1 MSGLTPNEE
10 DAGMEEQRR
19 RERENARRQ
28 IAERL
33 VAARNELG
41 LSAEDVAGSLRLLPE
56 HMHAFDSGDWGEMP
70 EEVYTLG
77 FLRQYAQFVGL
88 DLSDDIERLKSGDYR
103 LSKPLTTPDP
113 PVAPNR
119 KWAITFAVLFML
131 LFIIFNLLN
140 DNDENKAVSPQVTD
154 TQVANTKAAGMNA
167 ADTRVT
173 RVQTADIPAA
183 GTNADISETQQQMPA
198 IPPKTE
204 KAPGQTEAPAS
215 IEAATQTAASI
226 AAGMHHYRFTASG
239 EAAWLQVFDTS
250 HELIREALLQPG
262 DSLRLDDD
270 GSELFITC
278 GNAAALQISVDDVV
292 VNAAGTLGGFGEV
305 LHDFRL
311 TAPARP

>member
-1 MSGLTPNEE
+1 MSELTPNEGA
-10 DAGMEEQRR
+10 AGREEHLR
-19 RERENARRQ
+19 RERENAQRQ

-33 VAARNELG
+33 IAARNELG

-56 HMHAFDSGDWGEMP
+56 YMQAFDSGDWSEMP

-119 KWAITFAVLFML
+119 KWAISFAALFVL
-131 LFIIFNLLN
+131 LFIILNLLN
-140 DNDENKAVSPQVTD
+140 DSSENKVVSPQLTD
-154 TQVANTKAAGMNA
+154 TQVASTKATDTKT
-167 ADTRVT
+167 ADTQVT
-173 RVQTADIPAA
+173 REQTADTPAA
-183 GTNADISETQQQMPA
+183 GADADISGAQQQMPA
-198 IPPKTE
+198 IPSEAE
-204 KAPGQTEAPAS
+204 KAAGQAEAPA
-215 IEAATQTAASI
+215 ITEATTQAAASVP
-226 AAGMHHYRFTASG
+226 AGSHHYRFTASG

-270 GSELFITC
+270 RSELFITC

-292 VNAAGTLGGFGEV
+292 VNEAGTLGGFGEV